1 MHDWLGMALVALGFG
16 LLWAAVMK
24 RRNRAR
30 TVAVAGSIRPEFAA
44 MGEIVRPMVLFVVAL
59 FAAKM
64 TLFYFVLGGQHMLTA
79 LQYGGVM
86 FVLAAYTAYLVIAT
100 TKVADVPVP
109 DAAAEPASPGA
120 PSAA

>member
-16 LLWAAVMK
+16 LVGAAVTK

-30 TVAVAGSIRPEFAA
+30 TVATAGSIRPEFAA

-64 TLFYFVLGGQHMLTA
+64 TLFYFVLGGQHMLTV

-86 FVLAAYTAYLVIAT
+86 FILAAYAVYLVVAT
-100 TKVADVPVP
+100 TKVAQVQAPA
-109 DAAAEPASPGA
+109 AAAEQAGSGA

>member
-1 MHDWLGMALVALGFG
+1 MHDWLGLALVALGFG
-16 LLWAAVMK
+16 LLGAAVMK

-64 TLFYFVLGGQHMLTA
+64 TLFYFVLGGQRMLTT

-86 FVLAAYTAYLVIAT
+86 LVLAAYTVYLVIAT
-100 TKVADVPVP
+100 TKVTRAEAPAV
-109 DAAAEPASPGA
+109 AEPTNPEAR
-120 PSAA
+120 SAA

>member
-100 TKVADVPVP
+100 TKVADVQAP
-109 DAAAEPASPGA
+109 DAAAEPASPGT

>member
-1 MHDWLGMALVALGFG
+1 MHDWLGMALVALGLG
-16 LLWAAVMK
+16 LVGAAVMK

-86 FVLAAYTAYLVIAT
+86 FVLAAYTVYLVIAT
-100 TKVADVPVP
+100 TRIADVQAP
-109 DAAAEPASPGA
+109 AAAEAASSGA

>member
-1 MHDWLGMALVALGFG
+1 
-16 LLWAAVMK
+16 MK

-100 TKVADVPVP
+100 TKVADVQAP

>member
-1 MHDWLGMALVALGFG
+1 MQDWLGMALGALGFG
-16 LLWAAVMK
+16 LVGAAVMK
-24 RRNRAR
+24 RRNRAQ
-30 TVAVAGSIRPEFAA
+30 TVAAAGSIRPEFAA

-64 TLFYFVLGGQHMLTA
+64 TLFYFVLGGQHMLTV

-86 FVLAAYTAYLVIAT
+86 FILAAYTAYLVIAT
-100 TKVADVPVP
+100 TKVAQVEAPAV
-109 DAAAEPASPGA
+109 AAEPASPEA

>member
-16 LLWAAVMK
+16 LLAAAVTK

-30 TVAVAGSIRPEFAA
+30 TVAAAGSIRPEFAA

-64 TLFYFVLGGQHMLTA
+64 TLFYFVLGGQHMLTT

-86 FVLAAYTAYLVIAT
+86 FVLAAYAAYLVIAT
-100 TKVADVPVP
+100 TKVAEAQAPE
-109 DAAAEPASPGA
+109 AAAEPANPEA
-120 PSAA
+120 QSAA

>member
-1 MHDWLGMALVALGFG
+1 MHDWLGLAQVALGFG
-16 LLWAAVMK
+16 LLGTAVMK
-24 RRNRAR
+24 RRNRVR